1 MGPKFRAVRSV
12 AIDISPLRD
21 SVPYRALWIGQ
32 VVSLIGTQMRLVAVP
47 FQVYMITGSTVAV
60 GFVGL
65 VEVVPLIALS
75 IIGGSIADTFDR
87 RKVMFV
93 ATLGLMLDSIALA
106 VLSFRG
112 DPALWS
118 IYALT
123 ALGSAF
129 EAIDRPP
136 RAAIIPDL
144 INENQVP
151 AAIALRQ
158 VSFQITHIA
167 GPAAGG
173 LIIAAFGGPGWVH
186 AADAATFVAVLIALH
201 WIPGQPP
208 HAGGPLDDEGRLSA
222 RLIKEGVSFS
232 LRTPLIS
239 SIFVIDLIAMIFGMP
254 RAVFPQLADETFG
267 LGAAGLG
274 LLYAAPSAGALIG
287 ALTTGWVKHVRR
299 QGIAVVLAVAV
310 WGAAIAAA
318 GLSLFS
324 LLLTLTFLAIAGAAD
339 VVSAVFRGTMLLEAT
354 PVNLRGRVQALNLM
368 VVSGGPRIGDLEA
381 GLVAG
386 AIGAGPSVVVGGLAC
401 LVGTG
406 VVATRVK
413 QLRAYVAPASERLPD
428 RPILGRSNV
437 PSTEGPEPERDQPR
451 R

>member
-1 MGPKFRAVRSV
+1 MGRKLRAVRSV

-21 SVPYRALWIGQ
+21 SVPFRALWIGQ

-65 VEVVPLIALS
+65 VEVVPLIVLS
-75 IIGGSIADTFDR
+75 VIGGSIADTFDR

-112 DPALWS
+112 EPALWS

-151 AAIALRQ
+151 AAMALRQ
-158 VSFQITHIA
+158 VSFQLTHIA

-201 WIPGQPP
+201 WIPKQPP
-208 HAGGPLDDEGRLSA
+208 HVGGPVDDEGRLSA
-222 RLIKEGVSFS
+222 RLIKEGVRFS

-354 PVNLRGRVQALNLM
+354 PVNLRGRVQALNQM

>member
-1 MGPKFRAVRSV
+1 
-12 AIDISPLRD
+12 
-21 SVPYRALWIGQ
+21 
-32 VVSLIGTQMRLVAVP
+32 VSLIGTQMRLVAVP
-47 FQVYMITGSTVAV
+47 FQVYTITGSTVAV

-65 VEVVPLIALS
+65 VEVVPLIIVS
-75 IIGGSIADTFDR
+75 IIGGSLADTFDR
-87 RKVMFV
+87 RKVMFI
-93 ATLGLMLDSIALA
+93 ATLGLMLDSIVLA
-106 VLSFRG
+106 VLTFRG
-112 DPALWS
+112 EPALWS

-144 INENQVP
+144 VSEDQVP
-151 AAIALRQ
+151 VAIALRQ
-158 VSFQITHIA
+158 VSYQITHIA
-167 GPAAGG
+167 GPALGG
-173 LIIAAFGGPGWVH
+173 LIIAALGGPGWVH

-201 WIPGQPP
+201 WIPKQPP
-208 HAGGPLDDEGRLSA
+208 QADERMGDEGRLSA

-232 LRTPLIS
+232 LRTPLIA

-267 LGAAGLG
+267 MGAAGLG
-274 LLYAAPSAGALIG
+274 LLYAAPSAGALLG

-299 QGIAVVLAVAV
+299 QGIAVVIAVAV

-413 QLRAYVAPASERLPD
+413 QLRAYVAPSSERAAD
-428 RPILGRSNV
+428 RHA
-437 PSTEGPEPERDQPR
+437 
-451 R
+451 

>member
-1 MGPKFRAVRSV
+1 
-12 AIDISPLRD
+12 
-21 SVPYRALWIGQ
+21 
-32 VVSLIGTQMRLVAVP
+32 VSLIGTQMRLVAVP
-47 FQVYMITGSTVAV
+47 FQVYTITGSTVAV

-65 VEVVPLIALS
+65 VEVVPLIIVS
-75 IIGGSIADTFDR
+75 IIGGSLADTFDR
-87 RKVMFV
+87 RKVMFI
-93 ATLGLMLDSIALA
+93 ATLGLMLDSIVLA
-106 VLSFRG
+106 VLTFRG
-112 DPALWS
+112 EPALWS

-144 INENQVP
+144 VSEDQVP
-151 AAIALRQ
+151 VAIALRQ
-158 VSFQITHIA
+158 VSYQITHIA
-167 GPAAGG
+167 GPALGG
-173 LIIAAFGGPGWVH
+173 LIIAALGGPGWVH

-201 WIPGQPP
+201 WIPKQPP
-208 HAGGPLDDEGRLSA
+208 QADERMGDEGRLSA

-232 LRTPLIS
+232 LRTPLIA
-239 SIFVIDLIAMIFGMP
+239 SIFLIDLIAMIFGMP

-267 LGAAGLG
+267 MGAAGLG
-274 LLYAAPSAGALIG
+274 LLYAAPSAGALLG

-299 QGIAVVLAVAV
+299 QGIAVVIAVAV

-413 QLRAYVAPASERLPD
+413 QLRAYVAPSSERAAD
-428 RPILGRSNV
+428 RHA
-437 PSTEGPEPERDQPR
+437 
-451 R
+451 

>member
-1 MGPKFRAVRSV
+1 
-12 AIDISPLRD
+12 
-21 SVPYRALWIGQ
+21 
-32 VVSLIGTQMRLVAVP
+32 
-47 FQVYMITGSTVAV
+47 
-60 GFVGL
+60 
-65 VEVVPLIALS
+65 
-75 IIGGSIADTFDR
+75 
-87 RKVMFV
+87 
-93 ATLGLMLDSIALA
+93 
-106 VLSFRG
+106 
-112 DPALWS
+112 
-118 IYALT
+118 
-123 ALGSAF
+123 
-129 EAIDRPP
+129 
-136 RAAIIPDL
+136 
-144 INENQVP
+144 
-151 AAIALRQ
+151 
-158 VSFQITHIA
+158 
-167 GPAAGG
+167 
-173 LIIAAFGGPGWVH
+173 
-186 AADAATFVAVLIALH
+186 
-201 WIPGQPP
+201 
-208 HAGGPLDDEGRLSA
+208 
-222 RLIKEGVSFS
+222 
-232 LRTPLIS
+232 LIS

-274 LLYAAPSAGALIG
+274 LLYAAPSAGALLG

-354 PVNLRGRVQALNLM
+354 PVNLRGRVQALNQM

>member
-1 MGPKFRAVRSV
+1 MRE
-12 AIDISPLRD
+12 
-21 SVPYRALWIGQ
+21 SVPFRALWIGQ
-32 VVSLIGTQMRLVAVP
+32 IVSLVGTQMRLVAVP
-47 FQVYMITGSTVAV
+47 FQVYTITGSTVAV
-60 GFVGL
+60 GLVGL
-65 VEVVPLIALS
+65 VEVVPLIVFS
-75 IIGGSIADTFDR
+75 IIGGSLADTFDR
-87 RKVMFV
+87 RKIMFL
-93 ATLGLMLDSIALA
+93 ATLGLMLNSIVLA
-106 VLSFRG
+106 VLTFRG
-112 DPALWS
+112 EPALWS

-129 EAIDRPP
+129 EAVDRPP

-144 INENQVP
+144 VDRGSG
-151 AAIALRQ
+151 AGCHGSATGL
-158 VSFQITHIA
+158 VSGNSHRGSRRGRTDHRRIRRA
-167 GPAAGG
+167 RMGPCCRRGNVRRRSQSRSTG
-173 LIIAAFGGPGWVH
+173 SRSSRHHTGDP
-186 AADAATFVAVLIALH
+186 
-201 WIPGQPP
+201 
-208 HAGGPLDDEGRLSA
+208 DDEGRLSV
-222 RLIKEGVSFS
+222 RLIKEGMSFS
-232 LRTPLIS
+232 FRTPLIA

-287 ALTTGWVKHVRR
+287 ALTSGWVKHVRR
-299 QGIAVVLAVAV
+299 HGLAVVFAVAV

-324 LLLTLTFLAIAGAAD
+324 LLLTLVFLAIAGAAD
-339 VVSAVFRGTMLLEAT
+339 VVSAVFRGTILLEAT
-354 PVNLRGRVQALNLM
+354 PVNLRGRVQALNMM

-413 QLRAYVAPASERLPD
+413 QLRAYVAPSAVQPPD
-428 RPILGRSNV
+428 
-437 PSTEGPEPERDQPR
+437 EPV
-451 R
+451 

>member
-1 MGPKFRAVRSV
+1 MGQ
-12 AIDISPLRD
+12 I
-21 SVPYRALWIGQ
+21 
-32 VVSLIGTQMRLVAVP
+32 VSLVGTQMRLVAVP
-47 FQVYMITGSTVAV
+47 FQVYTITGSTVAV
-60 GFVGL
+60 GLVGL
-65 VEVVPLIALS
+65 VEVVPLIVFS

-87 RKVMFV
+87 RKIMFL
-93 ATLGLMLDSIALA
+93 ATLGLMLDSIVLA
-106 VLSFRG
+106 VLTFRG

-144 INENQVP
+144 VAEAQMP
-151 AAIALRQ
+151 AAMALRQ
-158 VSFQITHIA
+158 VSYQLTHIA
-167 GPAAGG
+167 GPALGG

-186 AADAATFVAVLIALH
+186 AADAATFVAVLVALY
-201 WIPGQPP
+201 WVPRQPP
-208 HAGGPLDDEGRLSA
+208 HAGDPDDEGRLSV

-232 LRTPLIS
+232 LRTPLIA

-287 ALTTGWVKHVRR
+287 ALTTGWVKYVRR
-299 QGIAVVLAVAV
+299 QGVAVVLAVAV

-324 LLLTLTFLAIAGAAD
+324 LLLTLVFLAIAGAAD
-339 VVSAVFRGTMLLEAT
+339 VVSAVFRGTILLEAT
-354 PVNLRGRVQALNLM
+354 PVNLRGRVQALNMM

-413 QLRAYVAPASERLPD
+413 QLTAYVAPSAVQSPD
-428 RPILGRSNV
+428 
-437 PSTEGPEPERDQPR
+437 EPA
-451 R
+451 

>member
-1 MGPKFRAVRSV
+1 
-12 AIDISPLRD
+12 LRE
-21 SVPYRALWIGQ
+21 SVPFRALWIGQ
-32 VVSLIGTQMRLVAVP
+32 IVSLVGTQMRLVAVP
-47 FQVYMITGSTVAV
+47 FQVYTITGSTVAV
-60 GFVGL
+60 GLVGL
-65 VEVVPLIALS
+65 VEVVPLIVFS
-75 IIGGSIADTFDR
+75 IVGGSIADTFDR
-87 RKVMFV
+87 RKIMFL
-93 ATLGLMLDSIALA
+93 ATLGLMLDSIVLA
-106 VLSFRG
+106 VLTFSG
-112 DPALWS
+112 EPALWS

-144 INENQVP
+144 VSETQMP
-151 AAIALRQ
+151 AAMALRQ
-158 VSFQITHIA
+158 VSYQLTHIA
-167 GPAAGG
+167 GPALGG

-186 AADAATFVAVLIALH
+186 AADAATFVAVLVALY
-201 WIPGQPP
+201 WIPKQPP
-208 HAGGPLDDEGRLSA
+208 HAADPDDEGRLSV
-222 RLIKEGVSFS
+222 RLIKEGMSFS
-232 LRTPLIS
+232 FRTPLIA

-299 QGIAVVLAVAV
+299 QGVAVVLAVAV

-324 LLLTLTFLAIAGAAD
+324 LLLTLVFLAIAGAAD
-339 VVSAVFRGTMLLEAT
+339 VVSAVFRGTILLEAT

-386 AIGAGPSVVVGGLAC
+386 AIGAGPSVVVGGVAC

-413 QLRAYVAPASERLPD
+413 QLRAYVAPSAVQPPD
-428 RPILGRSNV
+428 
-437 PSTEGPEPERDQPR
+437 EPA
-451 R
+451 